1 MIKKKKLKMEKNLHM
16 DKNWIYQ
23 VKKNDLNQMKNISGE
38 IVDLVLNLLDLLD
51 KEKVLKQNRE
61 DAIKYLDNISKDY
74 DASKDEEI
82 EKKITGILNIQEL
95 TLEQLDSHVNELKQ
109 KEVELTQ

>member
-1 MIKKKKLKMEKNLHM
+1 
-16 DKNWIYQ
+16 
-23 VKKNDLNQMKNISGE
+23 MKNISGK

-61 DAIKYLDNISKDY
+61 DAIKNLDNISKDY

-82 EKKITGILNIQEL
+82 EKKN
-95 TLEQLDSHVNELKQ
+95 NWNLKY
-109 KEVELTQ
+109 